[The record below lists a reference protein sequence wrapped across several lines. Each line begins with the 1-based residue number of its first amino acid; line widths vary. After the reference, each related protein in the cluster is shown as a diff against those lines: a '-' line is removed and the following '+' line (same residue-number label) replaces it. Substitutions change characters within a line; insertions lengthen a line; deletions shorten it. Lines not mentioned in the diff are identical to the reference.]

1 MSMYIEDLEGPNIE
15 TFRRE
20 RVTRGAYQE
29 EHHRAALDAAQ
40 AAYANGSEHLAEV
53 WALRACHDGPSR
65 EALSLLGDAC
75 EQAGDLVNAER
86 WYVLAQAC
94 DSSRTYERLTYDPA
108 MRLRAIRR
116 QLREQWDRR
125 DLWQVL
131 PKTRTPLQL
140 CLTLVGA
147 LQVARETAH
156 CALWAPH
163 PSGVPATVLHVPV
176 PHNLALLA
184 WRPLGVQPPR
194 SPIQTQTQTRDTLF
208 AFRMPI
214 RSPMF
219 DADSLIMISPATA
232 RLVESAAPT
241 TAMEL
246 AAALPREIQWGI
258 GQALAI

>member
-1 MSMYIEDLEGPNIE
+1 MSMYIEDLESPNIE
-15 TFRRE
+15 AFRRE

-40 AAYANGSEHLAEV
+40 AAYDNGSEHLAEV

-75 EQAGDLVNAER
+75 EQAGDLINAER
-86 WYVLAQAC
+86 WYVLAEAC
-94 DSSRTYERLTYDPA
+94 VHGRVYEKLTHDPV

-140 CLTLVGA
+140 CLTLEGA
-147 LQVARETAH
+147 LQVARETDR
-156 CALWAPH
+156 CAVWAPQ
-163 PSGVPATVLHVPV
+163 PGGVNVTILHVPV

-184 WRPLGVQPPR
+184 WRPLGMQPRRNPM
-194 SPIQTQTQTRDTLF
+194 QMVKTDTLF
-208 AFRMPI
+208 AFRVPM
-214 RSPMF
+214 RTPMF
-219 DADSLIMISPATA
+219 DADSLVVVSPATA

-258 GQALAI
+258 GQLTS